1 MIQSTVSGLA
11 RTKMK
16 VNNVFRIPSKTIKEF
31 YTQWIDFL
39 TPIHGLSNKNKE
51 ILVEILVY
59 RYELSQKI
67 SSEELLNDVLLN
79 EDSKKYLKEKMNLKG
94 NYLQVALFTLAEHKV
109 LIKKPIDEFNERKFK
124 YRINPMILP
133 DMEVNDS
140 HVVLQFNFD
149 IKCNSQKQ

>member
-1 MIQSTVSGLA
+1 
-11 RTKMK
+11 
-16 VNNVFRIPSKTIKEF
+16 
-31 YTQWIDFL
+31 
-39 TPIHGLSNKNKE
+39 
-51 ILVEILVY
+51 
-59 RYELSQKI
+59 
-67 SSEELLNDVLLN
+67 
-79 EDSKKYLKEKMNLKG
+79 MNLKG

>member
-1 MIQSTVSGLA
+1 MIQSTVFGLA

>member
-1 MIQSTVSGLA
+1 
-11 RTKMK
+11 MK